1 MSTSSLSPEG
11 RRAAILEY
19 LARHDKITV
28 EQVAKKFD
36 VSEVTVRNDF
46 RTLESTGKLH
56 RTRGGASSTMRAIS
70 LSYPEERLG
79 INAEAKD
86 AIGKLA
92 AKLVKDGD
100 TIAVD
105 SGSTTYY
112 FIRHLVNV
120 RDLTVVTADIT
131 IASFA
136 AFSIPNAEITMP
148 GGTLYKNHLY
158 LTGPITIRALR
169 NLYVDKSFLCCD
181 GYSSGHG
188 FTTRHEESSETKRAY
203 ISHSKTRAM
212 LMDTSKV
219 GRLNFSKFAD
229 LIDLDYIVTN
239 DDPEGII
246 SSDIQTASEVWSDV
260 PKLLLAQKNE

>member
-19 LARHDKITV
+19 LARNDKITV
-28 EQVAKKFD
+28 EQVAKQFN

-92 AKLVKDGD
+92 ARLVKDGD

-112 FIRHLVNV
+112 FIRHLVNK
-120 RDLTVVTADIT
+120 RNLTVVTTDIT

-158 LTGPITIRALR
+158 LTGPITIRDLR

-181 GYSSGHG
+181 SYSSGHG
-188 FTTRHEESSETKRAY
+188 FTTKHEESSENKRAI
-203 ISHSKTRAM
+203 ISHSKIRAL
-212 LMDTSKV
+212 LMDASKV
-219 GRLNFSKFAD
+219 GHPNFSKFAG
-229 LIDLDYIVTN
+229 IADLDYIVMN
-239 DDPEGII
+239 DDPNGIVA
-246 SSDIQTASEVWSDV
+246 SDIQAASEVWSSV
-260 PKLLLAQKNE
+260 PKLLLTRDFE